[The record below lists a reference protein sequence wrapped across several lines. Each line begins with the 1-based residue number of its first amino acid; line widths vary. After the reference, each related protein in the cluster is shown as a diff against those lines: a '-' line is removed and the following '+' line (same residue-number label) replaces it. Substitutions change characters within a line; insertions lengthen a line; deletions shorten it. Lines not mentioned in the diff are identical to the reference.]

1 MARKQELCEAGSL
14 ADGGIFAWNLVFLLG
29 IIYDLGGI
37 RNPALYKRD
46 KTRRRSYM
54 TKQKE
59 IINTIFSEEEKTR
72 FDNIKKRANDLG
84 VWGISF
90 ADASASDAE
99 WYESVLGI
107 IEEDKHIIDAEAGE
121 LNDSGR

>member
-1 MARKQELCEAGSL
+1 
-14 ADGGIFAWNLVFLLG
+14 
-29 IIYDLGGI
+29 
-37 RNPALYKRD
+37 
-46 KTRRRSYM
+46 M